1 MAVKRMVLEIGMGT
15 DLRGED
21 WTKAAV
27 RAVKDALWH
36 NSLTIAPA
44 LGLRGEDMQITA
56 RIGAGDPASVDHATV
71 AEAFPYG
78 TVTVEVAEG
87 GMTIPK
93 PEGGATILANAAVIV
108 SLNLPE
114 VTA

>member
-1 MAVKRMVLEIGMGT
+1 MATKRVILEMGT
-15 DLRGED
+15 GNDLHGGD
-21 WTKAAV
+21 YTKAAV

-36 NSLTIAPA
+36 NSLTVAPA
-44 LGLRGEDMQITA
+44 LGLPGKAMQITA

-71 AEAFPYG
+71 AEVFPYG
-78 TVTVEVAEG
+78 TVTVDVAEG

-108 SLNLPE
+108 SLDLPE
-114 VTA
+114 EPQ